1 MEFLSTDVLVIGSG
15 LAGLLACLEAEN
27 AGLRVLITGKFSI
40 GSGTNTYLSNG
51 AFSVANAFFS
61 KEDHLKETL
70 LSGKGLNHPKMVKTL
85 IEQGPV
91 AMEALRGYGVP
102 LVENQ
107 MGYFVGRQKGS
118 AMLPGVLLTH
128 PLRERLKNSSV
139 ALLPGL
145 TIFDLIIED
154 GDVRGAFGFLHD
166 GKSCLIHA
174 KAIVLAA
181 GGAGGIY
188 QRSDNQRTIL
198 GDGYGLALR
207 AGLTLLDLEFVQF
220 YPFVMAEPRLHTFIL
235 YPPYPQETKLL
246 NEKGENLLERLNL
259 GDDLNRAIITRRD
272 TLSFTLFDISRNG
285 DIYFDLTQVP
295 EEKWNHYPLNFL
307 RRSKFPFR
315 DRPFLVLP
323 AVHFC
328 MGGIEVD
335 GHGMTAIDGLFS
347 AGEVV
352 WGVHGANRLGG
363 NALTECAV
371 FGILTGRSASAYAR
385 EKKQDLFSDAFK
397 RKWERKAERYLRRGR
412 GDFDSPTTLLKDLK
426 RLAWKYGGPI
436 REESALREG
445 LEHLALIERRVEK
458 IYPSDLRN
466 LFKKRE
472 LENGILTL
480 KAILKGSLL
489 RKESRG
495 SFFRQ
500 DFQEQNDQE
509 WLMNT
514 CYRLEDEELRITHRP
529 IPGEPPSIA
538 EGSPQ
543 RVIPQS

>member
-15 LAGLLACLEAEN
+15 LAGLLACLEAQK
-27 AGLRVLITGKFSI
+27 AGLQVLITGKFSI

-51 AFSVANAFFS
+51 AFSVANSFFPR
-61 KEDHLKETL
+61 ENHLKETL
-70 LSGKGLNHPKMVKTL
+70 LSGKGLNHPVMVKIL
-85 IEQGPV
+85 IEQGP
-91 AMEALRGYGVP
+91 AAIEALRGYGVP

-107 MGYFVGRQKGS
+107 MGYFVGRQRGS
-118 AMLPGVLLTH
+118 AMLPGVLLTY
-128 PLRERLKNSSV
+128 PLKERLQNSSV
-139 ALLPGL
+139 GLLPGL

-154 GDVRGAFGFLHD
+154 GEVRGAFGFLHD
-166 GKSCLIHA
+166 GKSCLIQS

-235 YPPYPQETKLL
+235 YPPYPKETRLL

-259 GDDLNRAIITRRD
+259 GDDLNRAIITQRD
-272 TLSFTLFDISRNG
+272 TLSFTLFDISRKG

-295 EEKWNHYPLNFL
+295 EEKWDHYPLNFL

-328 MGGIEVD
+328 MGGVEVD
-335 GHGMTAIDGLFS
+335 GHARTAIHGLFS

-363 NALTECAV
+363 NALTECVV
-371 FGILTGRSASAYAR
+371 FGLLAGLSASTYAR
-385 EKKQDLFSDAFK
+385 DKKPDLFSDLFK
-397 RKWERKAERYLRRGR
+397 RRWERKAERYLRKGR
-412 GDFDSPTTLLKDLK
+412 GGFDPPATLLKDLK

-436 REESALREG
+436 REESALKEG
-445 LEHLALIERRVEK
+445 LEHLAGIERRVEK
-458 IYPSDLRN
+458 IYPSNLRN

-514 CYRLEDEELRITHRP
+514 CYLLEDGELRITHRP
-529 IPGEPPSIA
+529 ILHEQPLIP
-538 EGSPQ
+538 EGFPQ
-543 RVIPQS
+543 RF